1 MAYTIYVNGNGYP
14 YPETGDTA
22 WGNNA
27 TEFAKAVG
35 TALGL
40 IGLGQTVNVNGSIV
54 KIDSTTQGIYIPR
67 VATGSLP
74 AGTKDKSLLLYN
86 STNDRFEYWNG
97 SSWAPIA
104 ENASG
109 DLTVA
114 RDLTV
119 TRNLTVDTDVLKTDA
134 TNNRVGINTASPT
147 VALDVTG
154 DIKASST
161 IQSANG
167 TATAPGITFSGD
179 TNTGIYNIAADTIG
193 FSANGAE
200 SARIDS
206 QGIEIIDGTAAA
218 PSLAFSSDTN
228 TGLYRIGNDKIG
240 IATNGTR
247 VGEIGV
253 GYGGFTGN
261 IIQVV
266 SAVKTDT
273 ATISS
278 GSPSVFTD
286 ISGLSVNIT
295 PRYSNSRMLIKSM
308 ICYGSDN
315 STAIRG
321 FFRFVRDSTAIGIGD
336 ASSNRIRASFVIE
349 PFWTSYSIT
358 MGGMNFLDT
367 VSSTN
372 QITYKIQCC
381 LSNISSTA
389 YINRD
394 FTYGDSAGYATGT
407 SSIMIMEIQQ

>member
-134 TNNRVGINTASPT
+134 TNNRVGINTAS
-147 VALDVTG
+147 
-154 DIKASST
+154 
-161 IQSANG
+161 
-167 TATAPGITFSGD
+167 GITFSGD

-218 PSLAFSSDTN
+218 PSLAFSSDPDTGVFRPGANQFSIATGGVERFRIESTGQIKAVYESQVGTDYN
-228 TGLYRIGNDKIG
+228 TTLDNGYFCRAWALFNGND
-240 IATNGTR
+240 N
-247 VGEIGV
+247 
-253 GYGGFTGN
+253 
-261 IIQVV
+261 
-266 SAVKTDT
+266 
-273 ATISS
+273 TIYAS
-278 GSPSVFTD
+278 G
-286 ISGLSVNIT
+286 
-295 PRYSNSRMLIKSM
+295 
-308 ICYGSDN
+308 
-315 STAIRG
+315 
-321 FFRFVRDSTAIGIGD
+321 
-336 ASSNRIRASFVIE
+336 
-349 PFWTSYSIT
+349 
-358 MGGMNFLDT
+358 
-367 VSSTN
+367 
-372 QITYKIQCC
+372 
-381 LSNISSTA
+381 NISSISNVT
-389 YINRD
+389 YSGRKQINLTSPLPD
-394 FTYGDSAGYATGT
+394 SNYVITTSAGKLDYNGGNAPRLQALSSGVTSNTSQIGVEYGYVTTSATAGLT
-407 SSIMIMEIQQ
+407 TDAYLGIMVFR